1 MQITSDKT
9 LIPQK
14 ENIMQFRKSQLS
26 LAVTSALMV
35 LMLPS
40 FAAAQNPPAAPKTET
55 AAEKTAREKAEADKK
70 SGAVETIVVTA
81 TGRSTAANR
90 VPYNVTAI
98 GEEQLREQN
107 ITDIKRFIQDSA
119 SINAPDNSARFA
131 DAVTVRGLN
140 VSPVSANNLEQ
151 FTKSTL
157 SYYLDDTPLPNIAFR
172 IKDISRVETLLGP
185 QGTLYGA
192 GSLGGAVRYITNQP
206 RLDRKEY
213 RISSSMY
220 QVKNGD
226 LSFDHDIMF
235 NVPLNESFAI
245 RGSVSK
251 LSDGGYIDRVSNP
264 PWRTGNRTWVT
275 QPDPSRNVYNK
286 DNWTETV
293 GGRFAL
299 LWKLSPTFSMTYT
312 RNQQDQDAN
321 GTTAVS
327 LQPCGV
333 ANATTPAQ
341 LDAFI
346 RSPSSSCAPGSRITN
361 VFAAP
366 VAVNDNS
373 IVSRYPEFANRK
385 TEMDSLA
392 IDWDIGFANLR
403 SSTSVFEDKR
413 VGTAD
418 YASQGWLFYF
428 DLGDAGGAFD
438 SGRSAFITFNNAF
451 KGLSHETRLTSK
463 GTGPLSWIAGLYYTK
478 QERSLRFSEFLP
490 GLDRYISL
498 NRVRA
503 TGDVDEGY
511 RENLASEYKETA
523 VYGEATYKITPA
535 WSATFGGRLFN
546 YDDTAI
552 AQIRDYSFDLTNNN
566 IRVTRGDDGK
576 SIFKFNT
583 SYQFS
588 DDFLGYF
595 TASQGF
601 QRGGTNG
608 FKNFGTKVLTDATRQ
623 YDPDTTNNYELGI
636 KGYFFDKQLFI
647 QTNLF
652 RIDWKN
658 VQTYR
663 QQSVENG
670 FPINGTVNAGDAR
683 SEGWETAVR
692 WRIANNWQVNYS
704 GALTEAEWSSTKTH
718 CLYTDNTSCR
728 TWTKGGKLGGTP
740 KWKHV
745 YGARYN
751 YTTAAGTYLFAGVNA
766 RYVGKVQVDRAD
778 SPTATVLERPVYT
791 LFGLNAGMS
800 IGDFDISTWISNVN
814 NKKVIVSGQEAGIM
828 GPRVIYSRPRAI
840 GVNVSYMFR

>member
-1 MQITSDKT
+1 MKCKKT
-9 LIPQK
+9 
-14 ENIMQFRKSQLS
+14 QLS

-35 LMLPS
+35 LMFPS
-40 FAAAQNPPAAPKTET
+40 FAAAQATPATPAAAAPKAET
-55 AAEKTAREKAEADKK
+55 AADKAAREAKEKAEAEKK
-70 SGAVETIVVTA
+70 QDTKVETIVVTA

-98 GEEQLREQN
+98 TGDQLREQN
-107 ITDIKRFIQDSA
+107 ITDIKRLIQDSA
-119 SINAPDNSARFA
+119 SINAPDNPARFA
-131 DAVTVRGLN
+131 DSVTVRGLN
-140 VSPVSANNLEQ
+140 ISPVNANNLEQ
-151 FTKSTL
+151 FTKSTIA
-157 SYYLDDTPLPNIAFR
+157 YYLDDTPLPNIAFR
-172 IKDISRVETLLGP
+172 IKDIARVETLLGP

-192 GSLGGAVRYITNQP
+192 GSLGGTIRYITNQP
-206 RLDRKEY
+206 RLDRQEY
-213 RISSSMY
+213 RISSRMY
-220 QVKNGD
+220 QTKNGD
-226 LSFDHDIMF
+226 LSFDSDLMF

-245 RGSVSK
+245 RGSIAK

-275 QPDPSRNVYNK
+275 QPDPTRNVYPK
-286 DNWTETV
+286 DNWTETL

-321 GTTAVS
+321 GTGAVS

-346 RSPSSSCAPGSRITN
+346 RRPTSGCAAGAPITN
-361 VFAAP
+361 TFSTP
-366 VAVNDNS
+366 VAVDDKT

-385 TEMDSLA
+385 TEMDALA
-392 IDWDIGFANLR
+392 IDWDMGFANLR
-403 SSTSVFEDKR
+403 SSTSLFEDKR
-413 VGTAD
+413 AGTAD
-418 YASQGWLFYF
+418 YASQGYVFYF
-428 DLGDAGGAFD
+428 ALGDAGGAFD
-438 SGRSAFITFNNAF
+438 SGRSAFITFDNTY

-463 GTGPLSWIAGLYYTK
+463 GTGPFSWIAGLYYTK
-478 QERSLRFSEFLP
+478 QDRSLRFSEWLP
-490 GLDRYISL
+490 GLDRYIGL
-498 NRVRA
+498 NRARA
-503 TGDVDEGY
+503 TGEVDEGY

-523 VYGEATYKITPA
+523 LYGEGSYKVTPA
-535 WSATFGGRLFN
+535 WTVTLGGRVFK

-552 AQIRDYSFDLTNNN
+552 AQIRDYTFDLTNNN
-566 IRVTRGDDGK
+566 LRFTKGESGK

-583 SYQFS
+583 SYQFN

-601 QRGGTNG
+601 RRGGTNG
-608 FKNFGTKVLTDATRQ
+608 FKNFGGKILADNSRQ

-636 KGYFFDKQLFI
+636 KGYFFDKQLFV
-647 QTNLF
+647 QTNVF

-663 QQSVENG
+663 DQAVENG
-670 FPINGTVNAGDAR
+670 FPINGSVNAGDAR
-683 SEGWETAVR
+683 SEGWETAFR
-692 WRIANNWQVNYS
+692 WRIANNIQLNYS

-718 CLYTDNTSCR
+718 CLYADNTTCR
-728 TWTKGGKLGGTP
+728 TWSKGGKLGGTP

-751 YTTAAGTYLFAGVNA
+751 YTTAGGTYLWTGINA

-778 SPTATVLERPVYT
+778 SPTSSVLERPAYT
-791 LFGLNAGMS
+791 LYGMSAGMS
-800 IGDFDISTWISNVN
+800 IGDLDVSASISNLN
-814 NKKVIVSGQEAGIM
+814 DKKVIVSGQEAGIM
-828 GPRVIYSRPRAI
+828 GPRVIYSRPRTI
-840 GVNVSYMFR
+840 GVNVSYAFR